1 MKKALKRIMATL
13 TVAIMTFGTVTTAM
27 AAAVSPEGPQTLPLY
42 GSFTGVVKEILPSD
56 RSADAVQKVIVI
68 HENGG
73 EAMFMINR
81 DTLWVTDVTAVEV
94 GDTVTGFFDGRLP
107 MIMIYPP
114 QYTIEVMAVNVP
126 DGMEVTVDRFDDELM
141 STDGALQLRIGEHTE
156 VLDPEGDMFKGETI
170 ANRLLVVFHDPA
182 ETNGRTTAWK
192 IIVMYE
198 KAVTLPIDISGTP
211 IYIDVPLTLNG
222 EIVVEGE
229 IIAAPAPF
237 VCDSGVVMVPLRAV
251 AEGLGF
257 TLHWED
263 AAKTIMLN
271 NTISLTIGKDYYT
284 FARMAPIELGAAPEL
299 VDETTYVPL
308 NFFTDVARMNNA
320 YVLEGQVVVDNMEKM
335 E

>member
-1 MKKALKRIMATL
+1 
-13 TVAIMTFGTVTTAM
+13 
-27 AAAVSPEGPQTLPLY
+27 
-42 GSFTGVVKEILPSD
+42 
-56 RSADAVQKVIVI
+56 
-68 HENGG
+68 
-73 EAMFMINR
+73 
-81 DTLWVTDVTAVEV
+81 VTAVEV

-237 VCDSGVVMVPLRAV
+237 VCDSGVVMVPLRAI

-263 AAKTIMLN
+263 AAKAIMLN

-284 FARMAPIELGAAPEL
+284 FARMAPIELGAVPVL

-308 NFFTDVARMNNA
+308 NFFRDVARMNNA